1 MEKTDSPKPNR
12 KILIVEDELA
22 YAKLLHDQL
31 IARGYD
37 VISAKDG
44 LEGLKLALDKKP
56 DLILLDLIM
65 PKVGGLKMLT
75 TLRTFKWGES
85 VPVFILTNVN
95 ESSEISEAMENK
107 VSKYIVKSDVQL
119 ESLLENIKIFLQ
131 SPPTHKAT
139 VGEGG

>member
-1 MEKTDSPKPNR
+1 MEKTDSPKPSR

-44 LEGLKLALDKKP
+44 LEGLKLALEKKP

-95 ESSEISEAMENK
+95 ESSEISEAMDNK
-107 VSKYIVKSDVQL
+107 VSKYIVKSDVEL
-119 ESLLENIKIFLQ
+119 ENLLENIKIFLK